1 MSVEDLHQP
10 ARPGVRCAILTIS
23 DTRTPETDASGRTIH
38 ALLTAAGHAI
48 ADRRLVPDDPQA
60 VAAITR
66 EWTTK
71 GDIRI
76 VVTTGGTGIARRD
89 RTFDAIAPAFDR
101 TLPGFGELFRMLSF
115 RDIGPG
121 AMLSRATAGIVGATA
136 VFVLP
141 GSEAAVRLAMTELIV
156 PQIGHLARELE
167 K

>member
-10 ARPGVRCAILTIS
+10 ARQGVRCAILTIS
-23 DTRTPETDASGRTIH
+23 DTRTPETDASGGTIH
-38 ALLTAAGHAI
+38 ALLTAAGHVI
-48 ADRRLVPDDPQA
+48 ADRRLLPDDPRA
-60 VAAITR
+60 VAAIIR
-66 EWTTK
+66 EWTTP

-89 RTFDAIAPAFDR
+89 RTFEAIAPTFDK

-121 AMLSRATAGIVGATA
+121 AMLSRATAGIAGATA

>member
-10 ARPGVRCAILTIS
+10 ARPGVPSAILTIS

-38 ALLTAAGHAI
+38 ALLTAARHVI

-60 VAAITR
+60 VAAIIR
-66 EWTTK
+66 EWTTN

-89 RTFDAIAPAFDR
+89 RTLDAIAPTFDR

-121 AMLSRATAGIVGATA
+121 AMLSRATAGVVGATA

-141 GSEAAVRLAMTELIV
+141 GSEAAVRLAMTELII

>member
-10 ARPGVRCAILTIS
+10 ARQGVRCAILTIS
-23 DTRTPETDASGRTIH
+23 DTRTPETDASGGTIH
-38 ALLTAAGHAI
+38 ALLTAAGHVI
-48 ADRRLVPDDPQA
+48 ADRRLVPDDPRA
-60 VAAITR
+60 VAAIIR
-66 EWTTK
+66 EWTTP

-89 RTFDAIAPAFDR
+89 RTFEAIAPTFDK

-121 AMLSRATAGIVGATA
+121 AMLSRATAGIAGATA